1 MNCLDLFDLQE
12 KIQIMDVGAA
22 AIAETPVYKKLIE
35 IGLGKLNA
43 FEGDQ
48 RQLKKLKEE
57 YGDNIALFTD
67 FLFDGTI
74 QNLYLANPN
83 SGMTSLLQ
91 PKEKAVN
98 FFNGFD
104 RFSKIEKVETVK
116 TKKLNDINNLPK
128 IDFVKMDIQ
137 GSELTVLKNG
147 LDKIKDSLAIQIEV
161 SFICLYENQPS
172 FGEID
177 LWMRS
182 NGFVPHCFLDVK
194 KWSIAPIIFNNNFRT
209 PGNQLL
215 ESDIV
220 YIKDPLQLNHL
231 SDDQIKKF
239 ILISHYCFMSID
251 LTAFLIIELEKR
263 KTLSKD
269 SFKKYID
276 NIKKFINESPK

>member
-12 KIQIMDVGAA
+12 KIQIMDIGAA
-22 AIAETPVYKKLIE
+22 AISEIPVYKKLIE

-48 RQLKKLKEE
+48 RHSTKLKEE

-67 FLFDGTI
+67 FLFDGTT

-91 PKEKAVN
+91 PKEKAVK

-104 RFSKIEKVETVK
+104 RFSKIEKIETVK
-116 TKKLNDINNLPK
+116 TKKLNDIRNLPL

-147 LDKIKDSLAIQIEV
+147 LDKIKDCLAIQIEV
-161 SFICLYENQPS
+161 SFICLYEKQPS

-177 LWMRS
+177 IWMRS
-182 NGFVPHCFLDVK
+182 NGYVPHCFLDVK
-194 KWSIAPIIFNNNFRT
+194 RWSIFPTIFNNNYRT

-220 YIKDPLQLNHL
+220 YVKNPLQLEEL
-231 SDDQIKKF
+231 SDNQIKKF
-239 ILISHYCFMSID
+239 ILISHYCFTSID
-251 LTAFLIIELEKR
+251 LSAFLIIELEKR
-263 KTLSKD
+263 KILSKD
-269 SFKKYID
+269 SFKKYI
-276 NIKKFINESPK
+276 NNVKKFVNENPK

>member
-1 MNCLDLFDLQE
+1 MNYLDLFDLEE

-22 AIAETPVYKKLIE
+22 AISEIPVYKKLMD
-35 IGLGKLNA
+35 IGIGKLNA

-48 RQLKKLKEE
+48 RHSTKLKEE
-57 YGDNIALFTD
+57 YGDHIILFTD

-83 SGMTSLLQ
+83 TGMTSLLK
-91 PKEKAVN
+91 PKENSNN

-104 RFSKIEKVETVK
+104 RFSKIEKVDKVN
-116 TKKLNDINNLPK
+116 TKKLNDIDDLPL

-147 LDKIKDSLAIQIEV
+147 LDKLKNCLAVQIEV
-161 SFICLYENQPS
+161 SYICLYENQPS
-172 FGEID
+172 FGEVDI
-177 LWMRS
+177 WMRS
-182 NGFVPHCFLDVK
+182 NGFVPHCFLDIK
-194 KWSIAPIIFNNNFRT
+194 RWSIKPTIFNNNFRT

-220 YIKDPLQLNHL
+220 YIKDPLQLNQL

-239 ILISHYCFMSID
+239 ILISHYCFTSID

-263 KTLSKD
+263 KILSKD
-269 SFKKYID
+269 SFKKYI
-276 NIKKFINESPK
+276 NNVKKFINESPK

>member
-1 MNCLDLFDLQE
+1 MIYLDLFDLEE

-22 AIAETPVYKKLIE
+22 AISEIPVYKKLMD
-35 IGLGKLNA
+35 IGIGKLNA

-48 RQLKKLKEE
+48 RHSTKLKEE
-57 YGDNIALFTD
+57 YGDNIILFTD

-83 SGMTSLLQ
+83 TGMTSLLK
-91 PKEKAVN
+91 PKENANN

-104 RFSKIEKVETVK
+104 RFSKIEKVEKVN
-116 TKKLNDINNLPK
+116 TKKLNDIDDLPL

-147 LDKIKDSLAIQIEV
+147 LDKLKRCLAIQIEV
-161 SFICLYENQPS
+161 SYICLYENQAS
-172 FGEID
+172 FGEVDI
-177 LWMRS
+177 WMRS

-194 KWSIAPIIFNNNFRT
+194 RWSITPTIFNNNFRT

-215 ESDIV
+215 EADIV
-220 YIKDPLQLNHL
+220 YVKDPLQLNNL
-231 SDDQIKKF
+231 SDDQLKKF
-239 ILISHYCFMSID
+239 ILISHYCFTSID

-263 KTLSKD
+263 KKLSKD
-269 SFKKYID
+269 SFKKYIN
-276 NIKKFINESPK
+276 NIKKFINNNSI

>member
-137 GSELTVLKNG
+137 GSELTVLKNS

>member
-137 GSELTVLKNG
+137 GSELTVLIYNY
-147 LDKIKDSLAIQIEV
+147 QI
-161 SFICLYENQPS
+161 STLLYP
-172 FGEID
+172 
-177 LWMRS
+177 
-182 NGFVPHCFLDVK
+182 P
-194 KWSIAPIIFNNNFRT
+194 
-209 PGNQLL
+209 
-215 ESDIV
+215 
-220 YIKDPLQLNHL
+220 
-231 SDDQIKKF
+231 
-239 ILISHYCFMSID
+239 
-251 LTAFLIIELEKR
+251 
-263 KTLSKD
+263 
-269 SFKKYID
+269 
-276 NIKKFINESPK
+276 